1 MSRKDETQPD
11 NKLCEDGSE
20 SFPFRPSR
28 KRKIASTSAY
38 WTLPENSKSVSM
50 PSERE
55 SPPGEE
61 TKSKKDVVDLLKNLE
76 KRFEG
81 KLSSLKQNDISFE
94 YNLVKGRGEKHS
106 CGLQT
111 SVGSAPKNADK
122 NRYTDVIP
130 FDMNCVELSGGQY
143 VNASCVRVNAAG
155 DGQRVF
161 YAAQGPLK
169 ETTGDFWGML
179 YENKIPAIV
188 MLTRFFE
195 KTVSKCEPYFPEQ
208 EGTSQQ
214 HGDFE
219 VEAVGK
225 HAPLPYCKEVTVRTL
240 RVTPLKG
247 GDPLT
252 VKHFFYGGWPD
263 HGKPKSSTPIRQIIH
278 ELRMS
283 GLNRKPVAVH
293 CRQVPEEGSGWEGGE
308 APPPLLCRQRQS
320 RR

>member
-143 VNASCVRVNAAG
+143 VNASCVRVRPSWKSSMSATPFLGLNPTYFNLYW
-155 DGQRVF
+155 F
-161 YAAQGPLK
+161 YRRHSAENWTLPLERLVR
-169 ETTGDFWGML
+169 ETITFL
-179 YENKIPAIV
+179 SQL
-188 MLTRFFE
+188 LTTASLLKTNLSLLNGFASTSIFVLEQIRF
-195 KTVSKCEPYFPEQ
+195 
-208 EGTSQQ
+208 
-214 HGDFE
+214 
-219 VEAVGK
+219 
-225 HAPLPYCKEVTVRTL
+225 RTL
-240 RVTPLKG
+240 
-247 GDPLT
+247 
-252 VKHFFYGGWPD
+252 Y
-263 HGKPKSSTPIRQIIH
+263 
-278 ELRMS
+278 LR
-283 GLNRKPVAVH
+283 
-293 CRQVPEEGSGWEGGE
+293 
-308 APPPLLCRQRQS
+308 
-320 RR
+320 